1 VIADDGDGKQVEAT
15 LHFADKS
22 PRAIRLEL
30 VHSGQDQGVR
40 LQWLAPPAAQLI
52 EAEAAVRR
60 ADAVIAFVGLSP
72 DVEGE
77 ELQIDVP
84 GFDGGDRTDIALPA
98 PQRALLERVAASG
111 KPLVVVLMSGSAV
124 ALNWAQQ
131 HADAILAAWYPGEQG
146 GRAIAQTLSGD
157 YNPGG
162 RLPVTFY
169 RSTKDLQPYVSYAMK
184 ERTYRYFSGTPLYPF
199 GYGLSY
205 TRFAY
210 GEPELSTTQLAAG
223 QPLTVSVDVRNAGQ
237 RAGDE
242 VVQVYLDPPA
252 APLAPQHALVGLR
265 RVHLAPG
272 ESRRVRFELSPR
284 SLSLVDAAGL
294 RAVEAGRYRLFVGG
308 GQPGAAEGVT
318 ATFTIAGR
326 DALPR

>member
-1 VIADDGDGKQVEAT
+1 
-15 LHFADKS
+15 
-22 PRAIRLEL
+22 

-40 LQWLAPPAAQLI
+40 LQWLAPPAAQLA
-52 EAEAAVRR
+52 EAEAAVQR
-60 ADAVIAFVGLSP
+60 ADVVIAFVGLSP

-77 ELQIDVP
+77 ELRIDVP

-98 PQRALLERVAASG
+98 PQRALLEHVAASG

-124 ALNWAQQ
+124 AVNWAQQ

-146 GRAIAQTLSGD
+146 GRAIAQTLAGD

-169 RSTKDLQPYVSYAMK
+169 RSTKDLPPYASYAMK
-184 ERTYRYFSGTPLYPF
+184 ERTYRYFTGAPLYPF

-252 APLAPQHALVGLR
+252 APQAPRHALVGFR

-272 ESRRVRFELSPR
+272 ESRPIRFELSPR
-284 SLSLVDAAGL
+284 QLSLVDAAGF

-308 GQPGAAEGVT
+308 GQPGTAEGVT
-318 ATFTIAGR
+318 AAFTITGR